1 MGDASAYESLGLD
14 PGADQAAVER
24 AYKRLIK
31 EHHPDRDGG
40 DSARATEINR
50 AYRELREGRAVAGDA
65 LELIDDD
72 PWAGK
77 RRFGL
82 IGPLVAAGGLGAL
95 LFMIAPM
102 KSELPDP
109 ASARS
114 LTAQQ
119 QAGAPLDAM
128 DMPLQ
133 SAAIEGAVRDARHIA
148 RTRDEMELATQSGD
162 CHRKL
167 KNRPDLIQFDRCVA
181 FDDAVVVL
189 QDRDPLRDR
198 GPFSELAV
206 TGRQWSGASAL
217 SSDSLAIDGRLDRIR
232 LRVEMALADT
242 VPAIAD

>member
-50 AYRELREGRAVAGDA
+50 AYRELREGRAATGDA
-65 LELIDDD
+65 LELNDDD

-82 IGPLVAAGGLGAL
+82 VGPMVAAGGLGAL
-95 LFMIAPM
+95 LFMIAPLN
-102 KSELPDP
+102 SELPDP
-109 ASARS
+109 AAPRP
-114 LTAQQ
+114 LAAQHQ
-119 QAGAPLDAM
+119 RGTPTDAM
-128 DMPLQ
+128 DQPLQ
-133 SAAIEGAVRDARHIA
+133 SAAIDGAVRDARHIA

-167 KNRPDLIQFDRCVA
+167 KNRPELIQFDRCVA

-232 LRVEMALADT
+232 LRVEMALAD
-242 VPAIAD
+242 VAPAIAD